1 MMRVR
6 FGVEFRLGE
15 RVRVRGKEE
24 EQRRKERRK

>member
-6 FGVEFRLGE
+6 FGVEFRLRE
-15 RVRVRGKEE
+15 RVRVWDKEE

>member
-6 FGVEFRLGE
+6 FGVEFRLREG
-15 RVRVRGKEE
+15 VRVRDKEE